1 MLLSGAA
8 VVDESSLTG
17 ESMPVRKRG
26 VRGAAADKA
35 SGAAAWEARRHAQHT
50 ILAGTT
56 VLQMSAEGGGGGGG
70 GGAGGGG
77 AGGIEALLGSLGPKG
92 GALGYVGKA
101 LAVKRHVDSA
111 WAVVKRWTP
120 LLFLGVL
127 LLLWFKP
134 LAELVT
140 ALLGK

>member
-1 MLLSGAA
+1 MSEFNEEYLKSEDQCLS
-8 VVDESSLTG
+8 ESSIVHSVPPSLSTCDVNR
-17 ESMPVRKRG
+17 SNLRCVP
-26 VRGAAADKA
+26 GA
-35 SGAAAWEARRHAQHT
+35 
-50 ILAGTT
+50 
-56 VLQMSAEGGGGGGG
+56 GGGGG